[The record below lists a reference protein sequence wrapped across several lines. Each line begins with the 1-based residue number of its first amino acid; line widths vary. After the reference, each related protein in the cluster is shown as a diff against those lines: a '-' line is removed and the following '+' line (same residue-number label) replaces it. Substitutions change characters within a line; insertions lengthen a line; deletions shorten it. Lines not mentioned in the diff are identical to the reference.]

1 MKKILVYGWFG
12 EDNLGDELLLN
23 ETLELLSENKDIEA
37 YVMCSNPPRVKKNHN
52 VRVAAVAIDGTLKKY
67 IKAILLSPW
76 TIIKCLYQTDN
87 LIIAGGG
94 AISDWNYS
102 STKEMFFLINWFKR
116 RNKKVYLLGV
126 GAGPIT
132 KERKYGRFYNV
143 LSKADVI
150 TVRDEFSKSELNKIG
165 LNNVYKSNDLVTYKT
180 FNGYNIENTT
190 QINKIGLVLV
200 PVCQNTKNVYEDLKR
215 ELSNLIKELSTK
227 YEVSI
232 IPFQIN
238 YDMEFINE
246 LEFDKSLVKILKP
259 KHLWDTLDYMY
270 EQDCIIGMRYHS
282 LVLAIQMK
290 KYFIPIIYHSKSA
303 ELCKEYG
310 VEEYASSVGD
320 GENWEKSN
328 INSEDIIK
336 NIGKLEKDINF
347 ISHNNSILLAK
358 KMNNKE
364 KEIIKGL

>member
-1 MKKILVYGWFG
+1 
-12 EDNLGDELLLN
+12 
-23 ETLELLSENKDIEA
+23 
-37 YVMCSNPPRVKKNHN
+37 
-52 VRVAAVAIDGTLKKY
+52 
-67 IKAILLSPW
+67 
-76 TIIKCLYQTDN
+76 
-87 LIIAGGG
+87 
-94 AISDWNYS
+94 
-102 STKEMFFLINWFKR
+102 
-116 RNKKVYLLGV
+116 
-126 GAGPIT
+126 
-132 KERKYGRFYNV
+132 
-143 LSKADVI
+143 
-150 TVRDEFSKSELNKIG
+150 
-165 LNNVYKSNDLVTYKT
+165 
-180 FNGYNIENTT
+180 
-190 QINKIGLVLV
+190 
-200 PVCQNTKNVYEDLKR
+200 
-215 ELSNLIKELSTK
+215 
-227 YEVSI
+227 
-232 IPFQIN
+232 
-238 YDMEFINE
+238 MEFINE
-246 LEFDKSLVKILKP
+246 LEFDKLLVKILKP

-328 INSEDIIK
+328 LNSEDIIK

>member
-1 MKKILVYGWFG
+1 MKKTLVYGWFG

-37 YVMCSNPPRVKKNHN
+37 YVMCSNPLRVKKNHC
-52 VRVAAVAIDGTLKKY
+52 VRVAAV
-67 IKAILLSPW
+67 LLSPW
-76 TIIKCLYQTDN
+76 AIIKCLYQTDN

-180 FNGYNIENTT
+180 FNGYN
-190 QINKIGLVLV
+190 K
-200 PVCQNTKNVYEDLKR
+200 
-215 ELSNLIKELSTK
+215 
-227 YEVSI
+227 
-232 IPFQIN
+232 
-238 YDMEFINE
+238 
-246 LEFDKSLVKILKP
+246 
-259 KHLWDTLDYMY
+259 
-270 EQDCIIGMRYHS
+270 
-282 LVLAIQMK
+282 
-290 KYFIPIIYHSKSA
+290 
-303 ELCKEYG
+303 
-310 VEEYASSVGD
+310 
-320 GENWEKSN
+320 
-328 INSEDIIK
+328 
-336 NIGKLEKDINF
+336 
-347 ISHNNSILLAK
+347 
-358 KMNNKE
+358 
-364 KEIIKGL
+364 

>member
-1 MKKILVYGWFG
+1 MKKTLVYGWFG

-37 YVMCSNPPRVKKNHN
+37 YVMCSNPLRVKKNHC

-76 TIIKCLYQTDN
+76 AIIKCLYQTDN

-190 QINKIGLVLV
+190 PINKIGLVLV

-215 ELSNLIKELSTK
+215 ELSNLIKELST
-227 YEVSI
+227 
-232 IPFQIN
+232 N

-259 KHLWDTLDYMY
+259 KHLWDTLDYVY